1 MQALTADES
10 FLSQRGGGQ
19 VEQVF
24 THAVNLLIPGKPGL
38 LTLLCETSDNAPN
51 SCRLALTHFDNLL
64 RPGESVRFT
73 DSGIYIGDNTWIDI
87 HRCERWQTP
96 QAVLNAAT
104 FSQIAWRRWRD
115 IIVTQLHEDDTLF
128 LYRGDNPFYHAMRH
142 ELQQRRE
149 TLFKALGENKN
160 ISAAVANMIGLGIG
174 LTPSADDYLLG
185 LIVILFIKGHPANQ
199 YREAF
204 ITALQSA
211 RQNTTPL
218 SAITLEAAINQRY
231 RESIAVLINLM
242 VNQPTTFS
250 IEAIADIKN
259 IGSSSGSDMLLGMAD
274 ACALSQTYGGNN
286 VS

>member
-1 MQALTADES
+1 MQALTADTR
-10 FLSQRGGGQ
+10 FLAQRGGGR
-19 VEQVF
+19 VGQVF
-24 THAVNLLIPGKPGL
+24 THAVNLLTPGKPGL

-51 SCRLALTHFDNLL
+51 SCRLALTHFDNLF

-73 DSGIYIGDNTWIDI
+73 DSGIYIGDNKWIDI
-87 HRCERWQTP
+87 HRCKRWQTP
-96 QAVLNAAT
+96 RAVLNAAT
-104 FSQIAWRRWRD
+104 YNQIAWRQWHN

-128 LYRGDNPFYHAMRH
+128 LYRGDNPFYHAMS
-142 ELQQRRE
+142 RE
-149 TLFKALGENKN
+149 SSSDGKPYLKRLGENKN

-185 LIVILFIKGHPANQ
+185 LSVILFIKGHPANHH
-199 YREAF
+199 REAF
-204 ITALQSA
+204 ITALRSA

-231 RESIAVLINLM
+231 RESIAVLINLL

>member
-73 DSGIYIGDNTWIDI
+73 DSGIYIGDNTWI
-87 HRCERWQTP
+87 
-96 QAVLNAAT
+96 
-104 FSQIAWRRWRD
+104 
-115 IIVTQLHEDDTLF
+115 
-128 LYRGDNPFYHAMRH
+128 
-142 ELQQRRE
+142 QQRRE

-160 ISAAVANMIGLGIG
+160 INAAVANMIGLGIG

-185 LIVILFIKGHPANQ
+185 LSVILFIKGHPANQ

-218 SAITLEAAINQRY
+218 S
-231 RESIAVLINLM
+231 
-242 VNQPTTFS
+242 
-250 IEAIADIKN
+250 
-259 IGSSSGSDMLLGMAD
+259 
-274 ACALSQTYGGNN
+274 
-286 VS
+286 